1 MPSIFGRESE
11 LAALLDAVDRVPA
24 SGVIAV
30 LVSGEAGIGKSSL
43 LAEAVRRLRDHGRR
57 VLTAESDDL
66 GRRIPYAALTSA
78 LRAVGDLPEDLDEV
92 RRAAL
97 AAMDLTEPST
107 FGRSCELMAR
117 LLTGLTGPTGLAGAG
132 PVALV
137 LDDLDHVDEDSLA
150 LLAVVLRRL
159 SAAPLAVLAAARSH
173 DRSDLV
179 DRLERHAE
187 VRRIALAPL
196 SDDDIG
202 HVVEEVLDSP
212 VDEAL
217 AREVRRRADGNPFF
231 ATEIARS
238 LRELDF
244 VAFDGDRA
252 RLTALPDA
260 IRLTRADAL
269 LRRVAPLEPDVR
281 AVARAMSIL
290 RRVRLDQIGL
300 LARVASLPEAAVATA
315 FDELLRAHVLVRDDD
330 RGYRFSHALV
340 GEALYQDVGP
350 AQRRRLHGLVGAR
363 LLDER
368 AKGLPVDL
376 VPLAWH
382 LAESAEPGDEV
393 AVRVLAEAAAL
404 ARTTAP
410 ETAASLC
417 ERALLLVPADSP
429 RRAELLALRCRVLA
443 RASHPAAAV
452 EPGLAA
458 LGELPRG
465 PDRDRVTT
473 AVLSSLFAVG
483 RLDEALRIA
492 DDEIRAG
499 EVSPA
504 VLAQRALLLVFTGR
518 YDDALAESER
528 IEALPAFAPAEG
540 VVVFEQLAMVASMLF
555 QHEKTVEYANRALRS
570 SDGQPGLELQALAV
584 CASTAALSGLVHDAT
599 WRLRRAEQLVDDD
612 VGETAFRGELQV
624 TRVALDWLGG
634 RWDAC
639 VDRLGR
645 ATAELGTRQELMLLE
660 GVRAIELEIRTWR
673 GELDVAARLASTAPP
688 VSPTMS
694 RLYAMA
700 LAGYLAARGDVEGAR
715 HVVTTA
721 VDALGKAAYSCVL
734 LGRMIEI
741 DLAHGDA
748 DHARRT
754 LDRFREVSELRGA
767 PWTRTTFL
775 RVTGLVER
783 DADLL
788 RSAVTEAGTGG
799 LEFEKA
805 RAQLALGQV
814 DGDAADELAEAYT
827 TFQRLG
833 VHGPRRQAGARLREL
848 GAKVPRARV
857 RAPGL
862 LTPAEDNVARLVQQ
876 GMRNRDIAAALHY
889 SPRTIEVYL
898 SRVFGKLRVSSRL
911 ELARVLDS
919 MP

>member
-24 SGVIAV
+24 TGVIAV

-43 LAEAVRRLRDHGRR
+43 LAEVVRLLGEADRR

-66 GRRIPYAALTSA
+66 GHRIPYAALTSA
-78 LRAVGDLPEDLDEV
+78 LRATGGLSGDLDGV

-117 LLTGLTGPTGLAGAG
+117 LLTGLTATG

-137 LDDLDHVDEDSLA
+137 LDDLDYVDDDSLA

-159 SAAPLAVLAAARSH
+159 SAAPLAVLAAARCY
-173 DRSDLV
+173 DGSDLP

-196 SDDDIG
+196 SDDAIG
-202 HVVEEVLDSP
+202 HVVEAVLDSR

-217 AREVRRRADGNPFF
+217 AREVRQRADGNPFF

-244 VAFDGDRA
+244 VALDGDRA
-252 RLTALPDA
+252 RLAVLPDA
-260 IRLTRADAL
+260 IRLTRAEAV
-269 LRRVAPLEPDVR
+269 LRRVAPLDPDAR
-281 AVARAMSIL
+281 AVARALAIL
-290 RRVRLDQIGL
+290 CRVRLDQIGL
-300 LARVASLPEAAVATA
+300 LATVASLPEATVAAA
-315 FDELLRAHVLVRDDD
+315 FDDLLRAHVLVRDDD
-330 RGYRFSHALV
+330 LGYRFSHALV
-340 GEALYQDVGP
+340 GEALYHEVGP

-363 LLDER
+363 LLEDRE
-368 AKGLPVDL
+368 KGLPVDL
-376 VPLAWH
+376 VRLAWH

-417 ERALLLVPADSP
+417 ERALRLVPAGSP

-443 RASHPAAAV
+443 RASRPAAAV

-458 LGELPRG
+458 LRELPRG

-473 AVLSSLFAVG
+473 ALLTSLLAVG
-483 RLDEALRIA
+483 RLDEALAIA

-499 EVSPA
+499 DVPPA
-504 VLAQRALLLVFTGR
+504 LLAQRALLLVFTAR

-555 QHEKTVEYANRALRS
+555 RHEKTVEYANRALRF
-570 SDGQPGLELQALAV
+570 SDGRPGLEHQALAV
-584 CASTAALSGLVHDAT
+584 CAATAALSGLVHDAA
-599 WRLRRAEQLVDDD
+599 WRLRRAEQLVDD

-673 GELDVAARLASTAPP
+673 GELDIGARLASLAPA

-694 RLYAMA
+694 RLYALA
-700 LAGYLAARGDVEGAR
+700 LAGYLAARGDVDGAR
-715 HVVTTA
+715 HVVGTA
-721 VDALGKAAYSCVL
+721 VDALGKGAYSCVL

-741 DLAHGDA
+741 DLAHGHT

-754 LDRFREVSELRGA
+754 LDRLRETAEPRGA
-767 PWTRTTFL
+767 PWTRTTLL

-788 RSAVTEAGTGG
+788 RSAVNEAGTGG

-805 RAQLALGQV
+805 RAQLALGLV
-814 DGDAADELAEAYT
+814 DGESAGPLAEAYT

-898 SRVFGKLRVSSRL
+898 SRVFGKLHVSSRL

>member
-1 MPSIFGRESE
+1 MASFVGREPE
-11 LAALLDAVDRVPA
+11 LAVLFAAVDRVPA
-24 SGVIAV
+24 GGVVAV

-43 LAEAVRRLRDHGRR
+43 LAEAGRRLRDRGAA
-57 VLTAESDDL
+57 VVIAEPDDL
-66 GRRIPYAALTSA
+66 DRRIPYAALTGA
-78 LRAVGDLPEDLDEV
+78 LRALGPLPGGLEPT

-117 LLTGLTGPTGLAGAG
+117 LLTGLTADRAA
-132 PVALV
+132 VLV
-137 LDDLDHVDEDSLA
+137 LDDLDQVDDDSLA

-159 SAAPLAVLAAARSH
+159 SEAPLALIAAARSH
-173 DRSDLV
+173 GRSELA
-179 DRLERHAE
+179 DRLERHTE
-187 VRRIALAPL
+187 VCRVELAPL
-196 SDDDIG
+196 SDSDIG
-202 HVVEEVLDSP
+202 RVVEAVLDSP

-217 AREVRRRADGNPFF
+217 AVEVRKRADGNPFF

-244 VAFDGDRA
+244 LAVDGDRA
-252 RLTALPDA
+252 RLAVRPEA

-269 LRRVAPLEPDVR
+269 LRRVAPLEPDAR

-290 RRVRLDQIGL
+290 RLVRLDQIGL
-300 LARVASLPEAAVATA
+300 LAGVAGLPEATVATA
-315 FDELLRAHVLVRDDD
+315 FDDLLRAGVVQRDDD

-340 GEALYQDVGP
+340 AEALYQEVGP
-350 AQRRRLHGLVGAR
+350 ASRGRLHGLVGAR
-363 LLDER
+363 LLEDRER
-368 AKGLPVDL
+368 GLPVDL
-376 VPLAWH
+376 MRLAWH
-382 LAESAEPGDEV
+382 LAESAAPGDEV
-393 AVRVLAEAAAL
+393 AVRVLVEAVAL

-417 ERALLLVPADSP
+417 ERALRLVPAGSP
-429 RRAELLALRCRVLA
+429 RHAELLALLCRVLA
-443 RASHPAAAV
+443 RASRPAAAI

-458 LGELPRG
+458 LAALPRG
-465 PDRDRVTT
+465 RDRARVST
-473 AVLSSLFAVG
+473 ALLTSLFSVG

-499 EVSPA
+499 EVPPA
-504 VLAQRALLLVFTGR
+504 LLAQRALLLVFTGR
-518 YDDALAESER
+518 YDDAIAESER
-528 IEALPAFAPAEG
+528 IEALPGFAPAEG

-555 QHEKTVEYANRALRS
+555 QHEKTVEYANRALRAA
-570 SDGQPGLELQALAV
+570 DQPGLELQALAV

-599 WRLRRAEQLVDDD
+599 WRLRRAEELVGDD
-612 VGETAFRGELQV
+612 GSAFLGELQV

-645 ATAELGTRQELMLLE
+645 ATAELGTRQELMTLE

-673 GELDVAARLASTAPP
+673 GELDIGARLAAMAPP
-688 VSPTMS
+688 TTPTMS

-741 DLAHGDA
+741 DLARGDV
-748 DHARRT
+748 ARGERGMEQ
-754 LDRFREVSELRGA
+754 FRDAFELRGA

-783 DADLL
+783 DAEVV
-788 RSAVTEAGTGG
+788 RAAVEEAGTGG

-805 RAQLALGQV
+805 RGQLVLGGL
-814 DGDAADELAEAYT
+814 DPDAVPELVEAYR

-833 VHGPRRQAGARLREL
+833 VHGLRRQAGARLREL
-848 GAKVPRARV
+848 GAKVPRGRV
-857 RAPGL
+857 KAPGV
-862 LTPAEDNVARLVQQ
+862 LTEAEERVARLVQQ

-889 SPRTIEVYL
+889 SPRTVEVYL

-911 ELARVLDS
+911 ELARVLDADGS
-919 MP
+919 GR

>member
-1 MPSIFGRESE
+1 MPSIFGREAE
-11 LAALLDAVDRVPA
+11 LAVLLDAVDRVPA
-24 SGVIAV
+24 TGVIAV

-43 LAEAVRRLRDHGRR
+43 LGAAVRRLREDGRR
-57 VLTAESDDL
+57 VLVAESDDL

-78 LRAVGDLPEDLDEV
+78 LRAADDLPAELDEV

-107 FGRSCELMAR
+107 FGRSCELVER
-117 LLTGLTGPTGLAGAG
+117 LLVGSG
-132 PVALV
+132 PVTLV
-137 LDDLDHVDEDSLA
+137 LDDLDHVDDDSLS

-159 SAAPLAVLAAARSH
+159 SSAPLAVLAAARSH

-179 DRLERHAE
+179 DRLDRHAE
-187 VRRIALAPL
+187 VRALALEPL

-217 AREVRRRADGNPFF
+217 AREVRQRADGNPFF

-244 VAFDGDRA
+244 VAIDGDTA
-252 RLTALPDA
+252 RLTAAPDD
-260 IRLTRADAL
+260 IRLTRADAV
-269 LRRVAPLEPDVR
+269 LRRVAPLEPDTR
-281 AVARAMSIL
+281 AVARAVSIL

-300 LARVASLPEAAVATA
+300 LATVASLPGATVARA
-315 FDELLRAHVLVRDDD
+315 FDDLLRAHVLVRDDD
-330 RGYRFSHALV
+330 RGYRFSHELV
-340 GEALYQDVGP
+340 GEALYQEVGP

-363 LLDER
+363 LLADRER
-368 AKGLPVDL
+368 GLPVDL
-376 VPLAWH
+376 VRLAWH
-382 LAESAEPGDEV
+382 LAESADPGDEV
-393 AVRVLAEAAAL
+393 AVRVLTEAAAL
-404 ARTTAP
+404 ARATAP

-417 ERALLLVPADSP
+417 ERALPLVPAGSP
-429 RRAELLALRCRVLA
+429 RHAELLALRCRVLA
-443 RASHPAAAV
+443 RASRPAAAV

-458 LGELPRG
+458 LAALPAG

-483 RLDEALRIA
+483 RLDEALALA

-499 EVSPA
+499 AAAPA
-504 VLAQRALLLVFTGR
+504 ILAQRALLLVFTGR

-555 QHEKTVEYANRALRS
+555 QHEKTVEYANRALRA
-570 SDGQPGLELQALAV
+570 SDGQPVLELQALAV
-584 CASTAALSGLVHDAT
+584 CASTAALSGLVHDAD
-599 WRLRRAEQLVDDD
+599 WRLRRAELLVDDI
-612 VGETAFRGELQV
+612 GETAFRGELQV
-624 TRVALDWLGG
+624 TGVALDWLGG

-639 VDRLGR
+639 VDRLGS

-673 GELDVAARLASTAPP
+673 GELDLAARLAATAPP

-700 LAGYLAARGDVEGAR
+700 LAGYLAARGDVDGAR
-715 HVVTTA
+715 HVVETA

-734 LGRMIEI
+734 LGRMMEI
-741 DLAHGDA
+741 DLARGDA
-748 DHARRT
+748 DGARRV

-775 RVTGLVER
+775 RVTGTVER

-788 RSAVTEAGTGG
+788 RGAVDEAATGG

-805 RAQLALGQV
+805 RAQLALGLV
-814 DGDAADELAEAYT
+814 DGAAVDDLTEAYT

-833 VHGPRRQAGARLREL
+833 VHGPRRRAGARLREL
-848 GAKVPRARV
+848 GAKVPRART

-889 SPRTIEVYL
+889 SPRTVEVYL

-911 ELARVLDS
+911 ELARVLDA

>member
-1 MPSIFGRESE
+1 M
-11 LAALLDAVDRVPA
+11 LLDAVGRVSA
-24 SGVIAV
+24 SGVVGV

-43 LAEAVRRLRDHGRR
+43 LGEAVRRLRDGGRL
-57 VLTAESDDL
+57 VLVAEEDDL

-78 LRAVGDLPEDLDEV
+78 LRASGELPAELDEV

-107 FGRSCELMAR
+107 FGRSCELVAR
-117 LLTGLTGPTGLAGAG
+117 LLAGLSEAG
-132 PVALV
+132 PVVLV
-137 LDDLDHVDEDSLA
+137 LDDLDHVDDDSVA

-159 SAAPLAVLAAARSH
+159 SAAPLALIAAARTH
-173 DRSDLV
+173 DRSDFA
-179 DRLERHAE
+179 DRLERHTE
-187 VRRIALAPL
+187 VCRIALAPL

-202 HVVEEVLDSP
+202 HVVEAVLDSR

-244 VAFDGDRA
+244 VAVDGDRA
-252 RLTALPDA
+252 RLAVLPED
-260 IRLTRADAL
+260 IRLTRADAV
-269 LRRVAPLEPDVR
+269 LRRVAPLEPDAR
-281 AVARAMSIL
+281 AVARAVAVL

-300 LARVASLPEAAVATA
+300 LARVASLPEATVATA
-315 FDELLRAHVLVRDDD
+315 FDDLLRAHVVVRDDD
-330 RGYRFSHALV
+330 RGYRFSHAIV
-340 GEALYQDVGP
+340 ADALYQEIGP
-350 AQRRRLHGLVGAR
+350 AQRRQLHRLVGEH
-363 LLDER
+363 LSDDR

-376 VPLAWH
+376 MRLAWH
-382 LAESAEPGDEV
+382 LGESAVPGDET

-417 ERALLLVPADSP
+417 ARALPLVPAGSP
-429 RRAELLALRCRVLA
+429 RHAELLALRCRVLA
-443 RASHPAAAV
+443 RASRPAAAI

-458 LGELPRG
+458 LAELPRG
-465 PDRDRVTT
+465 PDRDRVAT
-473 AVLSSLFAVG
+473 AVLTSLFAVG
-483 RLDEALRIA
+483 RVDDALRLA

-499 EVSPA
+499 EVAPA
-504 VLAQRALLLVFTGR
+504 LLAQRALLLVFTGR
-518 YDDALAESER
+518 YDDASAESER

-555 QHEKTVEYANRALRS
+555 RHEKTVEYANRALKS

-599 WRLRRAEQLVDDD
+599 WRLRRAERLSS
-612 VGETAFRGELQV
+612 GTAFLGELQV

-639 VDRLGR
+639 LDRLGR

-673 GELDVAARLASTAPP
+673 GELDIGARLAAVAPP

-721 VDALGKAAYSCVL
+721 VDALGKAAYSSVL

-748 DHARRT
+748 DHARGVE
-754 LDRFREVSELRGA
+754 DHFREVSELRGA

-775 RVTGLVER
+775 RVTGLLER

-814 DGDAADELAEAYT
+814 DDGARAELSEAYT

-833 VHGPRRQAGARLREL
+833 VHGLRRRAGARLREV
-848 GAKVPRARV
+848 GAPVPRARTK
-857 RAPGL
+857 APGL
-862 LTPAEDNVARLVQQ
+862 LTEAEATVARLVQQ

-889 SPRTIEVYL
+889 SPRTVEVYL
-898 SRVFGKLRVSSRL
+898 SRVFGKLHVSSRL
-911 ELARVLDS
+911 ELARLLDS